1 MQVFMD
7 VIIIILFIKSII
19 PMKIFL
25 IIHISYYFPI
35 IATDIHSFNLSWTL
49 RFINPKIPR
58 LQVFLII
65 QLHLN
70 RLAIRIDIHILDFTR
85 SPRFS

>member
-1 MQVFMD
+1 MD
-7 VIIIILFIKSII
+7 LIIIILFIKSII
-19 PMKIFL
+19 PRKIFL

-49 RFINPKIPR
+49 RFIDINPKILR

-65 QLHLN
+65 
-70 RLAIRIDIHILDFTR
+70 
-85 SPRFS
+85 

>member
-25 IIHISYYFPI
+25 TIHISYYFPI
-35 IATDIHSFNLSWTL
+35 IAPDIHSFNLSCTL
-49 RFINPKIPR
+49 RFININHKVPR

-65 QLHLN
+65 
-70 RLAIRIDIHILDFTR
+70 
-85 SPRFS
+85 

>member
-35 IATDIHSFNLSWTL
+35 IASDIHSFNLSWTL
-49 RFINPKIPR
+49 RFININPKIPR

-65 QLHLN
+65 
-70 RLAIRIDIHILDFTR
+70 
-85 SPRFS
+85 